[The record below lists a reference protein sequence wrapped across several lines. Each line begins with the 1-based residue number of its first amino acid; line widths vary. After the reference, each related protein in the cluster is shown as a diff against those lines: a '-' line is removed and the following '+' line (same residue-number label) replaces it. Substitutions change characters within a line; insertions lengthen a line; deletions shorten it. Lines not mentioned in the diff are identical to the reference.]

1 MSSYAI
7 SHATILGT
15 VGLRFP
21 ATSTEVFL
29 LLVAIAAWAAIIVF
43 VANQTSKS
51 SVLTRSQKTI
61 WGLGAV
67 VFPLIVL
74 ILYFVMKPG
83 QNEGGRTR

>member
-7 SHATILGT
+7 SHATVLGT

-29 LLVAIAAWAAIIVF
+29 LLVAIAVWAAIIVF
-43 VANQTSKS
+43 IANQTSKS
-51 SVLTRSQKTI
+51 STLTRSQKI
-61 WGLGAV
+61 MWGLGAV
-67 VFPLIVL
+67 VFPLIAF